1 MKKFNLRTLPK
12 KYTLSKPKKY
22 KLINPELIEII
33 NSSQFYSSSFDDPSQ
48 TGLSLDQL
56 TYRLT
61 QKQKERW
68 IEGIYNDDSRIV
80 NIKQRKGF
88 VIIVCRN
95 ALLNNHSKLHRYI
108 IFADERKGES
118 NEFEKEESAPIKK
131 KKDRLHYV
139 QNKSKSKRK
148 GKRKSRRK

>member
-1 MKKFNLRTLPK
+1 MRKFNLRTLPK
-12 KYTLSKPKKY
+12 KHILSKPRKY

-61 QKQKERW
+61 QEQKDRW
-68 IEGIYNDDSRIV
+68 IEGIYNDDNRIV
-80 NIKQRKGF
+80 NIKQRKNF
-88 VIIVCRN
+88 VIIVCKN

-108 IFADERKGES
+108 IFADERRGE
-118 NEFEKEESAPIKK
+118 NNVIEKEESTPIKK
-131 KKDRLHYV
+131 KKNNLHHV
-139 QNKSKSKRK
+139 QNKPKLKRKNKRK
-148 GKRKSRRK
+148 GRRK